1 MGRVKK
7 PKEKEVY
14 KPTDKQVGEGA
25 YYNLREIKGYNDG
38 RNKMDKFRKQ
48 ELNELADV
56 GKIANILIGML
67 ESHAIDGD
75 IVMQNP
81 NLDWKSLG
89 KFYAQEISAMIKE
102 KI

>member
-48 ELNELADV
+48 ELTELADWV
-56 GKIANILIGML
+56 KIQYIINNTGYYDNPAKKIA
-67 ESHAIDGD
+67 E
-75 IVMQNP
+75 
-81 NLDWKSLG
+81 
-89 KFYAQEISAMIKE
+89 YIKE